1 MSSVSS
7 ILFIGV
13 TIELLSLQQS
23 NTLMVVDEIA
33 QHESQRNDI

>member
-7 ILFIGV
+7 ILFLGI
-13 TIELLSLQQS
+13 TIELLPLQQS

-33 QHESQRNDI
+33 QHESQHNDI